1 MKFAESLHNLQLSE
15 ASPSSRTYDGQME
28 IMIMIGATASG
39 HRLRLTNKSAA
50 NAPPA
55 LTQADMVVMNDDLR
69 LQRTAKGVS

>member
-1 MKFAESLHNLQLSE
+1 M
-15 ASPSSRTYDGQME
+15 M
-28 IMIMIGATASG
+28 MIGTTSG

>member
-1 MKFAESLHNLQLSE
+1 
-15 ASPSSRTYDGQME
+15 ME